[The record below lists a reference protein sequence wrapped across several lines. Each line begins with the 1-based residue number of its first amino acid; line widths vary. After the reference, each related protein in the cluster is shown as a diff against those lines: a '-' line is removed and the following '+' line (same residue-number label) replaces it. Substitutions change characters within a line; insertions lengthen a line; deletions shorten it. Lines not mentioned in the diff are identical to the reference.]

1 MGALEASGDEKR
13 KSQVSEEGMEEEM
26 TKRDDGNR
34 RAFSRGYEISAVKT
48 S

>member
-1 MGALEASGDEKR
+1 MGALEASGDLNS
-13 KSQVSEEGMEEEM
+13 KSQVSEESMEEEM
-26 TKRDDGNR
+26 TKRDDANR